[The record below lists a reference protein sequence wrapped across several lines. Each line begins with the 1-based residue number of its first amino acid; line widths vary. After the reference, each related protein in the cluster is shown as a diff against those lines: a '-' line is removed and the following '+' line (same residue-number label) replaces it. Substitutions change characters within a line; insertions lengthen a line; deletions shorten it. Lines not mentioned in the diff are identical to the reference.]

1 MKILIVT
8 PENER
13 IQLSRISKAEVD
25 AIIPGLP
32 SQSKLLNWHI
42 AIFFRAFKCEGFLLP
57 EAHSSFMVNYYDELS
72 LLPEKNT
79 YDAFLD
85 KMEV

>member
-25 AIIPGLP
+25 AIIPGLAVTK
-32 SQSKLLNWHI
+32 QVAELTYRH
-42 AIFFRAFKCEGFLLP
+42 FFSRFQ
-57 EAHSSFMVNYYDELS
+57 
-72 LLPEKNT
+72 T
-79 YDAFLD
+79 
-85 KMEV
+85 

>member
-13 IQLSRISKAEVD
+13 IHLSRISKAEVD

-32 SQSKLLNWHI
+32 SQSKLLN
-42 AIFFRAFKCEGFLLP
+42 
-57 EAHSSFMVNYYDELS
+57 
-72 LLPEKNT
+72 
-79 YDAFLD
+79 
-85 KMEV
+85 